1 MGKLG
6 YLSGEALKSLPRV
19 MDVAGSTPDAAPVIV
34 LLRWFFVFAFRHC
47 RDIQRAGA
55 KFTSVSGSPRGAR
68 HASS

>member
-6 YLSGEALKSLPRV
+6 YLSGEALKSLLRV

-34 LLRWFFVFAFRHC
+34 LLRWFFVFAFRHWA
-47 RDIQRAGA
+47 RNLLRFRG
-55 KFTSVSGSPRGAR
+55 VGGAR